1 MRKIKAPTTLVRVS
15 KNAQKHMDKVKRN
28 TDMSVRE
35 QVDEMIVLRK
45 WILDN
50 QKSTIGL
57 GKLKSS
63 YNRCLKEHKRDKVA
77 FGHSCEV
84 NEKGYCDTCGKI
96 IEKEF
101 ADKEE

>member
-1 MRKIKAPTTLVRVS
+1 MRKLTNRTTLVRVS
-15 KNAQKHMDKVKRN
+15 RNAQDHFDKVKRQ

-50 QKSTIGL
+50 QKATIGL

-63 YNRCLKEHKRDKVA
+63 YNRCLKDHKKQKDALGHEHTW
-77 FGHSCEV
+77 
-84 NEKGYCDTCGKI
+84 NEKGYCDTCGKKLA
-96 IEKEF
+96 EVE
-101 ADKEE
+101 D